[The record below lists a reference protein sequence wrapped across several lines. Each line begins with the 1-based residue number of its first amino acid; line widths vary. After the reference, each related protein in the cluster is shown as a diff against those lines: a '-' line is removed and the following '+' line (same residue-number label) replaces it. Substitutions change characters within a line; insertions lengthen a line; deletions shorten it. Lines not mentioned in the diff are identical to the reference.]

1 MAGHQGPGGGL
12 GHSNEPLVILNEVK
26 NLMKKCI
33 IVAVADNWGIGVKN
47 ALPWHLKEDLQY
59 FKATTRGYPVI
70 MGRTT
75 YFSIGRPLP
84 GRKNIVL
91 NLGGDPI
98 EGVTCV
104 YSFEEAYAEAAKTG
118 ADKCFVIGGA
128 SVYKA
133 ALPDMDLLYITHVHT
148 EVKEADT
155 FFPVID
161 AAVWERESTSETHTD
176 PETGYSFEFVI
187 YKKKKHGHNK

>member
-1 MAGHQGPGGGL
+1 
-12 GHSNEPLVILNEVK
+12 
-26 NLMKKCI
+26 MKKCI

-47 ALPWHLKEDLQY
+47 ALPWHLKADLQY

-91 NLGGDPI
+91 NRGGDPI

-161 AAVWERESTSETHTD
+161 AAVWKRESTSETHTD

>member
-1 MAGHQGPGGGL
+1 
-12 GHSNEPLVILNEVK
+12 
-26 NLMKKCI
+26 MKKCI

-47 ALPWHLKEDLQY
+47 ALPWHLKADLQY

-161 AAVWERESTSETHTD
+161 AAVWKRESTSETHTD